1 MIFFVYMS
9 TNGFLSC
16 NIQLREFSKPFSGFL
31 FYQVTICM
39 RKKNVK
45 TLIKIEIL
53 LNFTDIFTELIFSK
67 VVLDDYSLRNFK
79 QTIYKSTKYNIIQLQ
94 I

>member
-1 MIFFVYMS
+1 MQHS
-9 TNGFLSC
+9 TQRVFKAVLRIPILSSH
-16 NIQLREFSKPFSGFL
+16 NMHE
-31 FYQVTICM
+31 
-39 RKKNVK
+39 KKNVK

-53 LNFTDIFTELIFSK
+53 LNFTDIFTKLIFSK